1 MTTMMHAGAPRR
13 VNINAI
19 GRTSSGRLVKTLSA
33 MLADKIIG
41 VRERGGDFG
50 SFEDMR
56 TRVDGLGPVKIT
68 ALKEAG
74 FVIEA
79 TRHREHQD
87 LYTKQRRRVVE
98 TLTPEVDHVWECQI
112 INFVNSQVV
121 ADNPDIPAYRTRAIQ
136 KILPI
141 VMNGVENLNVTT
153 HEVNQKKKGPYSR
166 WIHRHKDGNTQG
178 KSLEEHARESCPGL
192 VDSGVWAN
200 ITCGVVKVWD
210 ELDGVKGDILNPRQR
225 EHMSKILEEM
235 KTLMAK
241 MEE

>member
-1 MTTMMHAGAPRR
+1 
-13 VNINAI
+13 
-19 GRTSSGRLVKTLSA
+19 VKTLSA
-33 MLADKIIG
+33 TLADKIIG
-41 VRERGGDFG
+41 VRERGGEFG

-56 TRVDGLGPVKIT
+56 TRVDGLGPVKIE

-79 TRHREHQD
+79 TGDRREAEEETTLHRSVRGQVAVMSAQTWRHREHRD

-121 ADNPDIPAYRTRAIQ
+121 ADNPAYRTRAIQ

-166 WIHRHKDGNTQG
+166 WIHRHKDGNTHD

-200 ITCGVVKVWD
+200 ITSGVVKVWD
-210 ELDGVKGDILNPRQR
+210 ELDGVKDDIRHHGQR
-225 EHMSKILEEM
+225 DHMSKILEEM

>member
-33 MLADKIIG
+33 GLADKIIG

-50 SFEDMR
+50 SFEDMQ
-56 TRVDGLGPVKIT
+56 TRVEGLGPVKIK
-68 ALKEAG
+68 ALTEAG

-79 TRHREHQD
+79 TRDKRDAEEKTTLLPSVPGQVDVMRAQTWRHREHQD

-98 TLTPEVDHVWECQI
+98 TLTPVVDHVWECQI
-112 INFVNSQVV
+112 INFANSQVV

-192 VDSGVWAN
+192 VDSGVCAN
-200 ITCGVVKVWD
+200 TPVG
-210 ELDGVKGDILNPRQR
+210 
-225 EHMSKILEEM
+225 S
-235 KTLMAK
+235 
-241 MEE
+241 